1 MKKLILLTALF
12 IGVAS
17 VNAQTEELTQS
28 KEELK
33 TQKAEKQAEADA
45 AQAEADALQAQIDTL
60 PGWKFGAFGTIGA
73 SFSSFN
79 NWYGQGTP
87 NNSSGNITITAN
99 PYAKLDRE
107 KDFWYTTANINLSWV
122 KFDDK
127 DDPTDDDSFREAN
140 DVFNVTSLYGYK
152 LSKTLA
158 VSTLGEYR
166 TTLISNFNDPGYL
179 DVGVGITWTPIEN
192 LIVVVHPLN
201 YNFVFADNDAIFES
215 SLGAK
220 VVANYNRAF
229 GSLKYNT
236 NLSAFMSYKDSN
248 LSNWTWINSL
258 SYTVWKGIGLG
269 FELGLRDN
277 KQEAVNYA
285 LGNYETLP
293 VQLPENEPNFDN
305 VDNDLQVYTTFGLS
319 YSF

>member
-1 MKKLILLTALF
+1 MKNLVLLFVFFCGLAFTQ
-12 IGVAS
+12 
-17 VNAQTEELTQS
+17 AQT
-28 KEELK
+28 KEELQ
-33 TQKAEKQAEADA
+33 TQKAEKQAEADKF
-45 AQAEADALQAQIDTL
+45 QGEADDIQAQIDDL

-99 PYAKLDRE
+99 PFAKLDRE
-107 KDFWYTTANINLSWV
+107 KYFWYNTANINLSWV

-127 DDPTDDDSFREAN
+127 DDAGDDDSFREAN

-152 LSKTLA
+152 LTDKLA
-158 VSTLGEYR
+158 ASALAEYR
-166 TTLISNFNDPGYL
+166 TTLISNFNNPGYL
-179 DVGVGITWTPIEN
+179 DLGVGITWTPIDN

-201 YNFVFADNDAIFES
+201 YNFVFADNDAIFDS

-220 VVANYNRAF
+220 VVANYNRSF
-229 GSLKYNT
+229 GDLKFNT
-236 NLSAFMSYKDSN
+236 NLSAFMSYEESD
-248 LSNWTWINSL
+248 LSNWTWVNSL
-258 SYTVWKGIGLG
+258 SYTFWKGIGIG

-277 KQEAVNYA
+277 KQEALNFA
-285 LGNYETLP
+285 FGNDPQTDL
-293 VQLPENEPNFDN
+293 DR

>member
-1 MKKLILLTALF
+1 MRKIFTLCFMLLATASF
-12 IGVAS
+12 S
-17 VNAQTEELTQS
+17 QTIDEL
-28 KEELK
+28 KEEKSKKQDSLDAIQGRIDDL
-33 TQKAEKQAEADA
+33 QK
-45 AQAEADALQAQIDTL
+45 QIDEF

-73 SFSSFN
+73 SFSEFN

-107 KDFWYTTANINLSWV
+107 KYFWYNTAKINLSWV

-140 DVFNVTSLYGYK
+140 DVFSVTSLFGYK
-152 LSKTLA
+152 LTETLA
-158 VSTLGEYR
+158 ASTLAEYR
-166 TTLISNFNDPGYL
+166 TTLINNFNDPGYL
-179 DVGVGITWTPIEN
+179 DVGVGITWTPVDG
-192 LIVVVHPLN
+192 LIVVVHPIN

-220 VVANYNRAF
+220 VVANYSKSF
-229 GSLKYNT
+229 GNLDFNS
-236 NLSAFMSYKDSN
+236 NLSAFISYEDSN

-258 SYTVWKGIGLG
+258 SYKVWKSLGLG
-269 FELGLRDN
+269 FEVGLRDN
-277 KQEAVNYA
+277 KQEAVNFAY
-285 LGNYETLP
+285 GNWDPMGTE
-293 VQLPENEPNFDN
+293 PEPDFDN